1 MFFLV
6 LACTTTE
13 VNDPN
18 PAPVP
23 PTDPVPE
30 SPLTTWDAKGTLTAV
45 SVKNGTAEVPGTLDV
60 GGQLTFADTT
70 DLEGISGTLTADLN
84 TWNSQLELRDDRV
97 KQTFFQVA
105 DHATATF
112 EAKGLNVAGGKG
124 TLDGELSLHG
134 TSKDV
139 SVPVEILHTEA
150 GMALR
155 STEPW
160 VVKISD
166 HDMGTQLDALITL
179 CAHDSIADEVKVTVD
194 VQLGEAPAWPAAE

>member
-1 MFFLV
+1 MFLLA
-6 LACTTTE
+6 LACATSE
-13 VNDPN
+13 VNEPT
-18 PAPVP
+18 PAPAEAP
-23 PTDPVPE
+23 PP
-30 SPLTTWDAKGTLTAV
+30 SPLTTWEAKGTLTAV
-45 SVKNGTAEVPGTLDV
+45 TIKNGTAEVPGTLDV
-60 GGQLTFADTT
+60 GGQLTFADTK

-84 TWNSQLELRDDRV
+84 TWNSQLELRDDRI
-97 KQTFFQVA
+97 KQTFFEVA

-124 TLDGELSLHG
+124 TLDGALSLHG

-139 SVPVEILHTEA
+139 SVPVEILHTES

-166 HDMGTQLDALITL
+166 HDMAAQLDALITL
-179 CAHDSIADEVKVTVD
+179 CAHESIADEVKVTVD
-194 VQLGEAPAWPAAE
+194 VQLGEAPTWPAAE